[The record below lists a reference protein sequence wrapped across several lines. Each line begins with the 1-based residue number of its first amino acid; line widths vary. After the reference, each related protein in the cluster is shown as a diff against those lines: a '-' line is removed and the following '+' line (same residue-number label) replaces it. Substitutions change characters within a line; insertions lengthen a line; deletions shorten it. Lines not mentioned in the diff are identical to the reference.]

1 MAKEEQNPANAPLVK
16 ERLVEQ
22 RPTRSLAESV
32 QQLTKY
38 GGFDFIKTVVDGTE
52 NMDPSKKARKSIFLT
67 EEDNKPDRKKLK
79 KRLQDF
85 AQLLSAHD
93 NVADMIAEA
102 EQKATS
108 ASQTLKKNLA
118 TVLTET
124 EELEASYR
132 SLSLFFENAESEK
145 IKNLVLF
152 DAGNDQTTDADG
164 FSNPT
169 GIFEQVAKELRDG
182 YDKLDLSENYSL
194 LVLPGWLKKN
204 TIVDKWASLAHQNK
218 VMLLTDYR
226 HLDDPDSVEATFE
239 RDKLTG
245 ADPHKAN
252 VMMPCN
258 WIVGREAYTEL
269 GQEEHLYVSP
279 AMALAG
285 MLWGG
290 HIAQPSAGVQHGKL
304 KMASGVRFSMRKG
317 EIAQLEDKGL
327 IPMVYEYGRVIPF
340 SAKTLFNGDNVGL
353 QTYSVVRVFDWI
365 GKVFQDFLNRR
376 TFENIDN
383 KMLEEIKGQVAS
395 FLATIRG
402 PGKIIED
409 FSGLDIRRH
418 PTNPTHVIVNVK
430 LKPFF
435 PAKVFEINLTG
446 TKGQW
451 DSDLKQ

>member
-1 MAKEEQNPANAPLVK
+1 MAQEEQNLANAPLVK
-16 ERLVEQ
+16 ERVVEQ

-32 QQLTKY
+32 QQLTKF

-52 NMDPSKKARKSIFLT
+52 NLDPTKKARKNIFLT
-67 EEDNKPDRKKLK
+67 EEDNKVERKKLK
-79 KRLQDF
+79 KRLLDF
-85 AQLLSAHD
+85 AELLGAHE
-93 NVADMIAEA
+93 NVADMITEA
-102 EQKATS
+102 EQKANS

-118 TVLTET
+118 NCLKET
-124 EELEASYR
+124 EELEQSYR
-132 SLSLFFENAESEK
+132 SLSLFFENTEAEK
-145 IKNLVLF
+145 VKNLVLF
-152 DAGNDQTTDADG
+152 DAGSDLVTDTDG
-164 FSNPT
+164 FSNPR
-169 GIFEQVAKELRDG
+169 GIFEQVAKELRDN
-182 YDKLDLSENYSL
+182 YDKLDLSDNYSM

-204 TIVDKWASLAHQNK
+204 TILDKWATLAHQNK

-239 RDKLTG
+239 RDKLAS
-245 ADPHKAN
+245 ADPQKAN

-285 MLWGG
+285 LLWGG

-340 SAKTLFNGDNVGL
+340 SAKTLFTGDNVGL

-376 TFENIDN
+376 TFENVDN
-383 KMLEEIKGQVAS
+383 NMLQDIKGQVAA
-395 FLATIRG
+395 FLGAIRG

-409 FSGLDIRRH
+409 YSGLDIRRH
-418 PTNPTHVIVNVK
+418 PTNPTHIIVNVK
-430 LKPFF
+430 LKPYF

-451 DSDLKQ
+451 DADLK

>member
-1 MAKEEQNPANAPLVK
+1 MANEEQKANAPLVK
-16 ERLVEQ
+16 ERVVETQ
-22 RPTRSLAESV
+22 QPTRPLAESV

-38 GGFDFIKTVVDGTE
+38 GGFEFIKTIVDGTE
-52 NMDPSKKARKSIFLT
+52 NMDPSKKARKSIFLS
-67 EEDNKPDRKKLK
+67 EEDNKTDRKKLK
-79 KRLQDF
+79 KRLLDF
-85 AQLLSAHD
+85 ASLLAAHD
-93 NVADMIAEA
+93 NVADMITEA
-102 EQKATS
+102 EQKATA
-108 ASQTLKKNLA
+108 ASQTLKTNLA
-118 TVLTET
+118 NTLKQT

-145 IKNLVLF
+145 VKNLVLF
-152 DAGNDQTTDADG
+152 DAGNDLTTDADS
-164 FSNPT
+164 FSNPM
-169 GIFEQVAKELRDG
+169 GIFEQVARELREG
-182 YDKLDLSENYSL
+182 YDKLDLSQNYSL

-204 TIVDKWASLAHQNK
+204 VIVDKWATLAHQNK
-218 VMLLTDYR
+218 VMMVTDYR

-327 IPMVYEYGRVIPF
+327 IPMVYEFGRVIPF

-383 KMLEEIKGQVAS
+383 KMIEEIKGQVAS

-409 FSGLDIRRH
+409 YSALDIRRH

-430 LKPFF
+430 LKPYF

-451 DSDLKQ
+451 DSDLK